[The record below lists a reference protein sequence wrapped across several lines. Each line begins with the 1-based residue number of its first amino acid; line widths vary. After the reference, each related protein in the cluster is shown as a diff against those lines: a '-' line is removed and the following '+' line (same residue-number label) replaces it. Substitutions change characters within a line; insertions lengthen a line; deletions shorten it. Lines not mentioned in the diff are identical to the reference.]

1 MKAIIFDFD
10 GLILDTETAEYQ
22 SWLEIY
28 RRYGVELPFEVWAAA
43 VGTSPDSF
51 NPLSHLLELCPGL
64 APSPIKLEQKQ
75 RMSALADSLPVMPGV
90 EDLLVEARRLGLHLA
105 IASTSSQEWVLTH
118 LARHGLAGRFDVI
131 QTGDRVERV
140 KPYPD
145 VYIAALRELQVLAAE
160 ALALED
166 SPHGIQAA
174 QNAAIFCIAVPNSI
188 TRRMDTSRA
197 DLVLDS
203 LASISLPDLL
213 NKVNL
218 IRSNQV

>member
-28 RRYGVELPFEVWAAA
+28 RRHGVELPFEVWAAG
-43 VGTSPDSF
+43 VGTSPDVF

-75 RMSALADSLPVMPGV
+75 RMSALADDLPVLPGV
-90 EDLLVEARRLGLHLA
+90 ENLLVEARRLGLRLD
-105 IASTSSQEWVLTH
+105 IASTSSQGWVLSH
-118 LARHGLAGRFDVI
+118 LAHHGLAGRFDVI

-145 VYIAALRELQVLAAE
+145 VYLAALRQLQVPAAR

-174 QNAAIFCIAVPNSI
+174 QSAGIFCIAVPNPI

-213 NKVNL
+213 IKVDL